1 MAASYNRP
9 VPELESSI
17 ASLLSIATIV
27 LVVVLALAYALISRL
42 RPLQV
47 AALRA
52 QLRGD
57 APLLWTRIRLAAR
70 ETPPLDFA
78 LLAIFFAIGA
88 WLRVRELNN
97 PIGTDEA
104 ASWLYYASKPLIVGV
119 TIWSSPNNH
128 LLNTLLMHLS
138 GAMFGPVEWALRLP
152 AFVAGL
158 ALIPLAYATSRVF
171 YRRGALIATGIVAT
185 SPVVVAYST
194 DGRGYAMLAAFALI
208 AAMAMASLVRSGNSI
223 AALIFAI
230 AIALGFASVLV
241 MITLFIFIVVWA
253 FLERPSRWIAI
264 VIACLLAGAFTMLAY
279 YPVFVV
285 SGPTSIATNGYHAPS
300 TLHNFLHDLPLF
312 SRAIVARLLVGFP
325 RALQLL
331 AALAF
336 AAALIVHRR
345 LSTFRYPIWLGF
357 IAVVAFTFAERYVP
371 PSRIWFGFLP
381 FFFITIA
388 AIAMHVQVERVVAIA
403 LVALLA
409 HDITYG
415 PHPRETGNLRTGPLI
430 AAELQRRL
438 QRGDEVVALTP
449 SDVPLTFYLQR
460 AGIPIDATR
469 PKVDANRLY
478 LVTNLDIG
486 QTFVKTARELHV
498 DVPRYRVQRV
508 ADFGASEIY
517 ELEKR
522 R

>member
-1 MAASYNRP
+1 
-9 VPELESSI
+9 VPELESTI
-17 ASLLSIATIV
+17 VSLLSVATIV

-42 RPLQV
+42 RPQQV

-52 QLRGD
+52 QLRSD
-57 APLLWTRIRLAAR
+57 TPLLWNRIAIAAR
-70 ETPPLDFA
+70 ETPTLDVA
-78 LLAIFFAIGA
+78 LLAIFFIIGV

-104 ASWLYYASKPLIVGV
+104 STWLYYASKPLIVGV

-128 LLNTLLMHLS
+128 LLNTLLMHIS
-138 GAMFGPVEWALRLP
+138 GAIFGPHEWALRLP
-152 AFVAGL
+152 AFIAGL
-158 ALIPLAYATSRVF
+158 SLIPLAYATSRVF
-171 YRRGALIATGIVAT
+171 YRRGALIAAGLVAA

-194 DGRGYAMLAAFALI
+194 DGRGYAMMAAFALI
-208 AAMAMASLVRSGNSI
+208 AAMAMATLLRTGNSI
-223 AALIFAI
+223 AALLFAI
-230 AIALGFASVLV
+230 AVALGFASVLV
-241 MITLFIFIVVWA
+241 MITLFLFIVVWA
-253 FLERPSRWIAI
+253 IVEQPSRWTAI

-279 YPVFVV
+279 YPVFVI
-285 SGPTSIATNGYHAPS
+285 SGPTSIATNGYNAPS
-300 TLHNFLHDLPLF
+300 TLDHFLDDVPYMSH
-312 SRAIVARLLVGFP
+312 AIAIRLLVGFP
-325 RALQLL
+325 RILQFA

-336 AAALIVHRR
+336 LAALVLHRR
-345 LSTFRYPIWLGF
+345 LSSFRYPIWIGF
-357 IAVVAFTFAERYVP
+357 LAVLAFTFAERYLP
-371 PSRIWFGFLP
+371 PSRIWFAFLP

-388 AIAMHVQVERVVAIA
+388 AIATQIHVERIVAIA

-415 PHPRETGNLRTGPLI
+415 PHPRETGNVRTGPLI

-438 QRGDEVVALTP
+438 QPGDEVVALTP

-469 PKVDANRLY
+469 PKVDAQRLY

-486 QTFVKTARELHV
+486 QTFAKTARELHV
-498 DVPRYRVQRV
+498 DVPRYRVRRV

-517 ELEKR
+517 ELVR